1 MNELLRDLIKISLV
15 VIFLP
20 FVVWVCGYMFFRG
33 GISGILDLFKNN
45 KIDNYEKR
53 KEE

>member
-1 MNELLRDLIKISLV
+1 MSEILRNLLVISLV

-20 FVVWVCGYMFFRG
+20 FVVWICGYMFFRG

-45 KIDNYEKR
+45 KIDDYEKR
-53 KEE
+53 EEE